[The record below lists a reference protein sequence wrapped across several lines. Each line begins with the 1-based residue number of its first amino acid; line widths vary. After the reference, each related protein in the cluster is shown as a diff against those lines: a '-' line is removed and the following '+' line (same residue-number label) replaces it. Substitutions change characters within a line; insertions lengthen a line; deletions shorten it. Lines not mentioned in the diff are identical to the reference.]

1 MAGNNKFKRFI
12 ETDPRALTILAIPA
26 LVLFATF
33 VLYPLI
39 LGLNI
44 SFTNW
49 NGYSQKY
56 SYVGF
61 ENYKDMFTSKTMW
74 TAFRNT
80 LAYGFGST
88 AIQTVLGL
96 AFAMLLV
103 DRFAL
108 RSPARMIIY
117 LPAMVAQVVI
127 GYIWYFIF
135 TYNHGAL
142 NDVMHL
148 FGHESVDWMAVGSR
162 AVLIIVLVN
171 SISYCGKTMIIF
183 MAGLESVPDMY
194 KEAASIDGANGWQ
207 AFRHITIPMLIP
219 SFTTSLVL
227 NVIGGLKMFGLVV
240 SLSGGVPGY
249 ASHSLSSLI
258 NEMYF
263 GTQRAGF
270 ASAIGM
276 FTFIFIVIVNILLT
290 KALAKWESSVNG

>member
-1 MAGNNKFKRFI
+1 MADSSRFKRFI
-12 ETDPRALTILAIPA
+12 ETDPRALTILAVPA
-26 LVLFATF
+26 LTMFAVF

-49 NGYSQKY
+49 NGYSQKF
-56 SYVGF
+56 SYIGL
-61 ENYKDMFTSKTMW
+61 ENYRDMFTSRSMW

-80 LAYGFGST
+80 IIYGFGST
-88 AIQTVLGL
+88 ALQTVLGL
-96 AFAMLLV
+96 AFAMLLCEK
-103 DRFAL
+103 FAL
-108 RSPARMIIY
+108 RGVTRMIIY

-148 FGHESVDWMAVGSR
+148 FGHESVDWLASGRS

-183 MAGLESVPDMY
+183 MAGLESIPDMY
-194 KEAASIDGANGWQ
+194 REAAAIDGASGWQ
-207 AFRHITIPMLIP
+207 VFRRITIPMLIP

-227 NVIGGLKMFGLVV
+227 NVIGGLKMFGLVT
-240 SLSGGVPGY
+240 SLSGGGPGY

-276 FTFIFIVIVNILLT
+276 FTFIFIVIANLLLT
-290 KALAKWESSVNG
+290 RALAAWEKSVNG